1 MSRHQR
7 GAAILMAM
15 LTVAMVTVMATA
27 IMWQVWRSYE
37 VEVSQRTRVQS
48 AWVLNGALD
57 WARLILRE
65 DARQGGPDAL
75 SEPWAVPLAPARLSD
90 FLAAERG
97 QTLVGEDSDPSQEAF
112 LAGAIED
119 LQARLNLRNLIDA
132 DQVSLAALD
141 IFARLFAYLQLPQDE
156 LTRLGQALL
165 AASRTGPLRPG
176 ESRPLWPQTVD
187 DMRWLGLSQRS
198 LSSLRPYVSWLPV
211 ATPVNLNTASA
222 PVLIAVLSGLDEAQ
236 AAELI
241 LARSKKRLNV
251 ITDVSQR
258 SGNELL
264 STDAK
269 WHSVSSRYFGVVGQ
283 LRVGQAVVQERSLIQ
298 RDGLNVLALRRQR
311 ELLSV
316 LPEPETARPAA
327 DAQTA
332 NLQ

>member
-1 MSRHQR
+1 MSRRQQ

-15 LTVAMVTVMATA
+15 LTVALVTVMAMA

-97 QTLVGEDSDPSQEAF
+97 QTLVGDDKDESEEAF

-119 LQARLNLRNLIDA
+119 LQARLNLRNLIEGDR
-132 DQVSLAALD
+132 VSVAAWD
-141 IFARLFAYLQLPQDE
+141 TFARLFAHLQLPQDE
-156 LTRLGQALL
+156 LARLGQALL
-165 AASRTGPLRPG
+165 AASRSGVIRPG
-176 ESRPLWPQTVD
+176 EWRPLWPQSVED
-187 DMRWLGLSQRS
+187 LRWLGVSARS
-198 LSSLRPYVSWLPV
+198 LSVLRPYVCMLPV
-211 ATPVNLNTASA
+211 ATPVNLNTASV
-222 PVLIAVLSGLDEAQ
+222 PVLMAVLPGLDEAQ
-236 AAELI
+236 AQDLV

-251 ITDVSQR
+251 IADVKEQIGSD
-258 SGNELL
+258 NIVL
-264 STDAK
+264 DAK
-269 WHSVSSRYFGVVGQ
+269 WHSVSSRYFDVVGQ

-298 RDGLNVLALRRQR
+298 REGLRVQALRRQR

-316 LPEPETARPAA
+316 LPKPDAASATALP
-327 DAQTA
+327 A